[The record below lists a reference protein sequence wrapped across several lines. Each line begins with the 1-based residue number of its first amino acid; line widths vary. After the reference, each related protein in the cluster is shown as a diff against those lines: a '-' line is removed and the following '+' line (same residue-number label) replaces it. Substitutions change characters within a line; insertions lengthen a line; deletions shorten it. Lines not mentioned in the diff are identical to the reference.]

1 MKVYDASLQSTEA
14 LKEAFVQKEFI
25 KIENILY
32 VSECHTP
39 KGPGE
44 LDVCQLCRFNRV
56 KGMCKSHIS
65 DKVCSACGHADLEVN
80 FCASYTN
87 IFQREREKIKLH
99 YLQRP
104 T

>member
-1 MKVYDASLQSTEA
+1 MKVHDAEIESKEA
-14 LKEAFVQKEFI
+14 LKDAFVQKEPI
-25 KIENILY
+25 KVGNILY

-56 KGMCKSHIS
+56 KGLCKSHIA

-80 FCASYTN
+80 FCANYRN
-87 IFQREREKIKLH
+87 IFNKEREKIKLH
-99 YLQRP
+99 YLQRS